1 MKKTILFKTMLLLC
15 ALIVGNSSAWAEE
28 VIDEL
33 DNAFTGVTGSSY
45 SSWSGKTSKSSAVY
59 AGNSAGS
66 NSTIQLRS
74 SNNNAGVVTTASG
87 GKVKSITVTW
97 NSGTADARIL
107 NIYGKNEAYEAAT
120 DLYNSTKQGTL
131 LGALKC
137 EDADKGVSVL
147 TIEGDYEFIGFRSAS
162 GALYLDKVEIT
173 WETGDPSAPTATLS
187 TTALNFGKVNYGET
201 KDLTFTVTPANLT
214 GDLTITCDNS
224 KYVVTPTTIASSVAE
239 ETTITVT
246 AKPTAVDDNMDGT
259 ITISGGGL
267 AANKTVTL
275 TTTVVDPNVNDGSE
289 EKPFTVAEAKANTPA
304 SGTSENYYIKGIV
317 SAFYADNII
326 SDGNNYRYYISDDG
340 TTTDQLLVYKGKNL
354 NNVAFSEADDITV
367 GDEVVIY
374 GGLTMYSNEP
384 EIASG
389 NYIYS
394 TTHPQKQTPEL
405 VVNNLEMEVTTT
417 LSVDGVYTTN
427 SNGTVEITSDNEAV
441 VKVEDGFLKALSVG
455 SAEIT
460 VSVAK
465 TKDFLAA
472 SDHFTVTVNA
482 REGVAPEGIGAG
494 TGYFLVTDASTLNN
508 NDNIII
514 VGQYDED
521 SYYAL
526 STTQNNN
533 NRGEE
538 PVTVSGNVIKS
549 ISDEVQVITLEG
561 ETDAWYFNVGDG
573 YLYAASNSSNHLKTE
588 AEKDANNNAK
598 AKITI
603 DGGTGNATIKFQ
615 GSNSRN
621 ELRYNGTSNIF
632 SCYASNSTTDLPQI
646 YRLNEGGST
655 FNIAVSA
662 AGWRGLVTAVD
673 ATLPETLTAYTVTAY
688 NESTATLT
696 KVDAVKANTPY
707 IVKGNKGT
715 YTLTVAEEEVEAPEN
730 NLLQISTKNTGNGVY
745 VLYNGASGVGFYLW
759 SGGSLGAGR
768 VYLPAIV
775 NAREFIGLDSET
787 TGISTVN
794 SEAKS
799 LFNGEFFNMAG
810 QRVAKPAKG
819 LYIVNGKKVVI
830 K

>member
-15 ALIVGNSSAWAEE
+15 ALIVGSSSAWAESE
-28 VIDEL
+28 TIASFTASENNDGWTINNAEYATAGGGYYKLIYSNCSIVTPSITWSNYKNITITISARKFGGPDSSQGKIIVSQGETEL
-33 DNAFTGVTGSSY
+33 ASY
-45 SSWSGKTSKSSAVY
+45 SPTSTSIVASSALGISPTDGTITISCPG
-59 AGNSAGS
+59 ASSAKGC
-66 NSTIQLRS
+66 
-74 SNNNAGVVTTASG
+74 GVQ
-87 GKVKSITVTW
+87 SI
-97 NSGTADARIL
+97 I
-107 NIYGKNEAYEAAT
+107 I
-120 DLYNSTKQGTL
+120 
-131 LGALKC
+131 
-137 EDADKGVSVL
+137 KGEEQS
-147 TIEGDYEFIGFRSAS
+147 
-162 GALYLDKVEIT
+162 
-173 WETGDPSAPTATLS
+173 DPSAPTATLS

-267 AANKTVTL
+267 TANKTVTL

-304 SGTSENYYIKGIV
+304 SGTSEKYYIKGIV
-317 SAFYADNII
+317 SAFYADDII

-427 SNGTVEITSDNEAV
+427 SDGAVTVSSRDESI
-441 VKVEDGFLKALSVG
+441 VKVEDGLLKAVSVG
-455 SAEIT
+455 SVTIT
-460 VSVAK
+460 VEVAQ
-465 TKDFLAA
+465 TDNFTAA
-472 SDHFTVTVNA
+472 TAYFIATVTAKNA
-482 REGVAPEGIGAG
+482 VAPEGQGAG
-494 TGYFLVTDASTLNN
+494 AGYFLVTDASTLK
-508 NDNIII
+508 DGDKLLI
-514 VGQYDED
+514 VGQKADG
-521 SYYAL
+521 
-526 STTQNNN
+526 STYVMAGQGSTNRAAVSVSINN
-533 NRGEE
+533 GIISQKPETAQE
-538 PVTVSGNVIKS
+538 VI
-549 ISDEVQVITLEG
+549 LEG
-561 ETDAWYFNVGDG
+561 QEDAWYFNVGEDK
-573 YLYAASNSSNHLKTE
+573 YLYAAGGPTGKNNHLKTDTKE
-588 AEKDANNNAK
+588 VAGDNAK
-598 AKITI
+598 ATI
-603 DGGTGNATIKFQ
+603 EIAEDGASVVVFQ
-615 GSNSRN
+615 GDANRN
-621 ELRYNGTSNIF
+621 VFQFNPSGLF
-632 SCYASNSTTDLPQI
+632 SCYANTQNDIYFYRYSST
-646 YRLNEGGST
+646 NAT

-707 IVKGNKGT
+707 IVKGNEGT

-819 LYIVNGKKVVI
+819 LYIVNGKKVLI

>member
-15 ALIVGNSSAWAEE
+15 ALIVGSGSVWADPVTLVSGSGTSGYAIPEGWTSSGTIAGGSYLKFENGTITSPAFAPHTSLSFTYTVATFGSGTNHPLTIRILDASTDE
-28 VIDEL
+28 VIVEKTT
-33 DNAFTGVTGSSY
+33 ATPTSSSY
-45 SSWSGKTSKSSAVY
+45 ISTDSPLSLGDIYVNFKIQLYAPSGKGIRLRNYSITGTPASSDPAISVSKSSLSFGEVEAT
-59 AGNSAGS
+59 GS
-66 NSTIQLRS
+66 
-74 SNNNAGVVTTASG
+74 
-87 GKVKSITVTW
+87 K
-97 NSGTADARIL
+97 
-107 NIYGKNEAYEAAT
+107 EM
-120 DLYNSTKQGTL
+120 
-131 LGALKC
+131 
-137 EDADKGVSVL
+137 
-147 TIEGDYEFIGFRSAS
+147 
-162 GALYLDKVEIT
+162 
-173 WETGDPSAPTATLS
+173 
-187 TTALNFGKVNYGET
+187 
-201 KDLTFTVTPANLT
+201 TFTVTPSNLT
-214 GDLTITCDNS
+214 SDLTITCDNS
-224 KYVVTPTTIASSVAE
+224 KYVVTPTTIASSVTE

-275 TTTVVDPNVNDGSE
+275 TTTVVDPNAPGTLNN
-289 EKPFTVAEAKANTPA
+289 PFTVAEAKANTPA
-304 SGTSENYYIKGIV
+304 SETSEKYYIKGIV
-317 SAFYADNII
+317 SAFYADDII
-326 SDGNNYRYYISDDG
+326 SDGNYYRYYISDDG
-340 TTTDQLLVYKGKNL
+340 TTTDQLLVFKGKNL

-374 GGLTMYSNEP
+374 GGLTMYNNEP

-472 SDHFTVTVNA
+472 SDHFTVKVNA

-494 TGYFLVTDASTLNN
+494 NGYFLVTDASTLNN

-526 STTQNNN
+526 STNQKEN
-533 NRGEE
+533 NRDAKL
-538 PVTVSGNVIKS
+538 VTVSGNVIKS

-573 YLYAASNSSNHLKTE
+573 YLYAASNSSNQLKTE
-588 AEKDANNNAK
+588 PEIDANNNAK

-621 ELRYNGTSNIF
+621 ELRYNGVGTSNLF
-632 SCYASNSTTDLPQI
+632 SCYASNSTMALPQI

-655 FNIAVSA
+655 FNIAVSE

-707 IVKGNKGT
+707 IVKGDEGT
-715 YTLTVAEEEVEAPEN
+715 YTLKVAEEEIEAPEN

-768 VYLPAIV
+768 VYLPATT

-799 LFNGEFFNMAG
+799 LFNSEFFNMAG

>member
-1 MKKTILFKTMLLLC
+1 
-15 ALIVGNSSAWAEE
+15 
-28 VIDEL
+28 
-33 DNAFTGVTGSSY
+33 
-45 SSWSGKTSKSSAVY
+45 
-59 AGNSAGS
+59 
-66 NSTIQLRS
+66 
-74 SNNNAGVVTTASG
+74 
-87 GKVKSITVTW
+87 
-97 NSGTADARIL
+97 
-107 NIYGKNEAYEAAT
+107 
-120 DLYNSTKQGTL
+120 
-131 LGALKC
+131 
-137 EDADKGVSVL
+137 
-147 TIEGDYEFIGFRSAS
+147 
-162 GALYLDKVEIT
+162 
-173 WETGDPSAPTATLS
+173 
-187 TTALNFGKVNYGET
+187 
-201 KDLTFTVTPANLT
+201 
-214 GDLTITCDNS
+214 
-224 KYVVTPTTIASSVAE
+224 
-239 ETTITVT
+239 
-246 AKPTAVDDNMDGT
+246 
-259 ITISGGGL
+259 
-267 AANKTVTL
+267 
-275 TTTVVDPNVNDGSE
+275 
-289 EKPFTVAEAKANTPA
+289 
-304 SGTSENYYIKGIV
+304 
-317 SAFYADNII
+317 
-326 SDGNNYRYYISDDG
+326 
-340 TTTDQLLVYKGKNL
+340 
-354 NNVAFSEADDITV
+354 
-367 GDEVVIY
+367 
-374 GGLTMYSNEP
+374 
-384 EIASG
+384 
-389 NYIYS
+389 
-394 TTHPQKQTPEL
+394 
-405 VVNNLEMEVTTT
+405 MEVTTT

-472 SDHFTVTVNA
+472 SDHFTVKVNA

-494 TGYFLVTDASTLNN
+494 NGYFLVTDASTLNN

-526 STTQNNN
+526 STNQKEN
-533 NRGEE
+533 NRDAKL
-538 PVTVSGNVIKS
+538 VTVSGNVIKS

-573 YLYAASNSSNHLKTE
+573 YLYAASNSSNQLKTE
-588 AEKDANNNAK
+588 PEIDANNNAK

-621 ELRYNGTSNIF
+621 ELRYNGVGTSNLF
-632 SCYASNSTTDLPQI
+632 SCYASNSTMALPQI

-655 FNIAVSA
+655 FNIAVSE

-673 ATLPETLTAYTVTAY
+673 ATLPEGLTAYTVADNDGTTVTL
-688 NESTATLT
+688 NETFT
-696 KVDAVKANTPY
+696 VKANTPY
-707 IVKGNKGT
+707 IVKGNEGT
-715 YTLTVAEEEVEAPEN
+715 YTLTVAEEEVEAPED
-730 NLLQISTKNTGNGVY
+730 NLLQISTQNTGNGVY

-775 NAREFIGLDSET
+775 NAREFIGLETET